1 MPVIDNFGI
10 RLLISLQI
18 RFQLE
23 TDISLL
29 IHFVWKKLKV
39 WISMHFTSSTLLCE
53 GIQAVL
59 QRKVTNDSLNGLVLK
74 GALSWQA
81 VDMFRGIYGYAHQIQ
96 LSYNMSQ
103 VQSILISSIKT
114 THSLWKF
121 FQAKFD
127 PSLENRDVLLQ
138 KYIDEAETNIRQL
151 TNQSQDLVF
160 RMFYNLIE
168 SMLRTNYYRTDRKE
182 HYISFKFDCATIQN
196 LPGQRLMVEVYVHHR
211 DMEGIHLRGGKIA
224 RGGIRWSDRTDFRRE
239 VLDLVTTQMVKNV
252 LIVPEGSKEVSD

>member
-1 MPVIDNFGI
+1 MFFPENRNRAYLRIYQDKNLVLSDMMPVIDNFGI
-10 RLLISLQI
+10 RIVDQFADPVPVGDKYFI
-18 RFQLE
+18 IDTFRLE
-23 TDISLL
+23 EVEGLDLEAL
-29 IHFVWKKLKV
+29 RER
-39 WISMHFTSSTLLCE
+39 STLLCE

-121 FQAKFD
+121 FRQFD

-138 KYIDEAETNIRQL
+138 EYIDDAETNIRQL

-160 RMFYNLIE
+160 RMSLQ
-168 SMLRTNYYRTDRKE
+168 S
-182 HYISFKFDCATIQN
+182 
-196 LPGQRLMVEVYVHHR
+196 HR
-211 DMEGIHLRGGKIA
+211 EYAENQL
-224 RGGIRWSDRTDFRRE
+224 
-239 VLDLVTTQMVKNV
+239 L
-252 LIVPEGSKEVSD
+252 

>member
-1 MPVIDNFGI
+1 MMPVIDNFGI
-10 RLLISLQI
+10 RIVDQFADPVPVGDKYFIIDTFRLEEIEGLD
-18 RFQLE
+18 LE
-23 TDISLL
+23 TLRER
-29 IHFVWKKLKV
+29 
-39 WISMHFTSSTLLCE
+39 STLLCE

-138 KYIDEAETNIRQL
+138 QYIDEAETNIRQL

-168 SMLRTNYYRTDRKE
+168 KYAENQL
-182 HYISFKFDCATIQN
+182 
-196 LPGQRLMVEVYVHHR
+196 L
-211 DMEGIHLRGGKIA
+211 
-224 RGGIRWSDRTDFRRE
+224 
-239 VLDLVTTQMVKNV
+239 
-252 LIVPEGSKEVSD
+252 